1 MKVKMKQGRREALGT
16 PAVVVRLSVLG
27 LASLLPEGLDL
38 SFYLGDLLH
47 VATSFVVG
55 KLGGELVDLLLIH
68 PVKFQVT
75 LQERNGREG

>member
-16 PAVVVRLSVLG
+16 PAVVVRLGVLG
-27 LASLLPEGLDL
+27 LVSLLPEGLDL

-55 KLGGELVDLLLIH
+55 QLGGELVDLLLIL
-68 PVKFQVT
+68 PVKFEVT
-75 LQERNGREG
+75 SQERNG